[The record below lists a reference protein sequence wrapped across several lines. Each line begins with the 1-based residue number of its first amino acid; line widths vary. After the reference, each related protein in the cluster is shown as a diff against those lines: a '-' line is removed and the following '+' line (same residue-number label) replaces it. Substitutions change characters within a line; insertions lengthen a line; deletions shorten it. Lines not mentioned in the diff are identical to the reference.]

1 MSRRLFCFFFLRLK
15 KEDNGQPR
23 TSVPTVRK
31 QAFIFSHTKRAL
43 RARRAPQTVRWTV
56 CSQSGEQFII
66 ATRGFKPGTQSQV
79 SRCLF
84 ASFSALEKEVTTHS
98 RGRKSL
104 QIPSPSAVAA
114 TSPERRGFKIRLT
127 CKQKKLISPLY
138 LNRKT
143 NSDTTITPAQKFFA
157 YFLKKY
163 GAFLQK
169 TRSVIYNT

>member
-1 MSRRLFCFFFLRLK
+1 MRPGALSPGHSR
-15 KEDNGQPR
+15 G
-23 TSVPTVRK
+23 S
-31 QAFIFSHTKRAL
+31 SH
-43 RARRAPQTVRWTV
+43 
-56 CSQSGEQFII
+56 
-66 ATRGFKPGTQSQV
+66 
-79 SRCLF
+79 RCLF

-143 NSDTTITPAQKFFA
+143 NLNIIINPNSKVFCLLFFKKVRFFQKSRLVGQLHVAVFNPAEFTHKLGKQKIQRR
-157 YFLKKY
+157 
-163 GAFLQK
+163 GQ
-169 TRSVIYNT
+169 NNH